1 MAPKKKIEACLIC
14 GEPLVYYETA
24 REMTC
29 VRCGGTFL
37 SNAACEA
44 GHYVCDACHGK
55 QAVENILSY
64 CAGCSLRDP
73 IAIAKALMA
82 DPFVHMHGPEHHV
95 LVGAALLT
103 AYRNSGGAVDL
114 EPALAELAR
123 RGEQVPGGA
132 CGFWG
137 CCGAAV
143 SAGIF
148 FSVAAGATPM
158 AGESWG
164 LANRATAAA
173 LQAIGE
179 IGGPR
184 CCKRD
189 AFTAILRA
197 ADLCRRELGVSM
209 DTPEKVVCGFFPRN
223 RECLGPRCPY
233 HPAGAD
239 SAGD

>member
-1 MAPKKKIEACLIC
+1 MTQKIEACLIC

-29 VRCGGTFL
+29 VYCGRSFP

-44 GHYVCDACHGK
+44 GHFVCDACHSRK
-55 QAVENILSY
+55 AVENILAY
-64 CAGCSLRDP
+64 CGTCESRDP
-73 IAIAKALMA
+73 IAIARALMA

-103 AYRNSGGAVDL
+103 AWHNSGGQGDFPA
-114 EPALAELAR
+114 ALAELAR

-148 FSVAAGATPM
+148 FSVAAGATPL

-164 LANRATAAA
+164 LANRTTAAA
-173 LQAIGE
+173 LQAIGD

-189 AFTAILRA
+189 SFTAILQA
-197 ADLCRRELGVSM
+197 ADLCRRELGVDM
-209 DTPEKVVCGFFPRN
+209 EIPERVVCGFFPQN
-223 RECLGPRCPY
+223 RECLGRRCPY
-233 HPAGAD
+233 HPAEKKQD
-239 SAGD
+239 

>member
-1 MAPKKKIEACLIC
+1 MTQKIEACLIC

-29 VRCGGTFL
+29 VYCGRSFP

-44 GHYVCDACHGK
+44 GHFVCDACHSRK
-55 QAVENILSY
+55 AVENILAY
-64 CAGCSLRDP
+64 CGTCESRDP
-73 IAIAKALMA
+73 IAIARALMA

-103 AYRNSGGAVDL
+103 AWHNSGGQGDFPA
-114 EPALAELAR
+114 ALAELAR

-148 FSVAAGATPM
+148 FSVAAGATPL

-173 LQAIGE
+173 LQAIGD

-189 AFTAILRA
+189 SFTAILQA
-197 ADLCRRELGVSM
+197 ADLCRRELGVDM
-209 DTPEKVVCGFFPRN
+209 EIPERVVCGFFPQN
-223 RECLGPRCPY
+223 RECLGRRCPY
-233 HPAGAD
+233 HPAEKEQD
-239 SAGD
+239 

>member
-1 MAPKKKIEACLIC
+1 MAQKKIEACLVC

-29 VRCGGTFL
+29 VYCGRPFP

-44 GHYVCDACHGK
+44 GHFVCDACHSRK
-55 QAVENILSY
+55 AVENILAY
-64 CAGCSLRDP
+64 CGTCESRDP
-73 IAIAKALMA
+73 IAIARALMA

-103 AYRNSGGAVDL
+103 AWHNSSGQGDFPA
-114 EPALAELAR
+114 ALAELAR

-189 AFTAILRA
+189 SFTAILQA
-197 ADLCRRELGVSM
+197 GELCRRELGVDM
-209 DTPEKVVCGFFPRN
+209 EIPERVVCGFFPQN
-223 RECLGPRCPY
+223 RECLGSRCPY
-233 HPAGAD
+233 HPAD
-239 SAGD
+239 SEDN

>member
-1 MAPKKKIEACLIC
+1 MTQKIEACLIC

-29 VRCGGTFL
+29 VYCGRSFP

-44 GHYVCDACHGK
+44 GHFVCDACHSRK
-55 QAVENILSY
+55 AVENILAY
-64 CAGCSLRDP
+64 CGTCESRDP
-73 IAIAKALMA
+73 IAIARALMA

-103 AYRNSGGAVDL
+103 AWHNSGGQGDFPA
-114 EPALAELAR
+114 ALAELAR

-148 FSVAAGATPM
+148 FSVAAGATPL

-164 LANRATAAA
+164 LANRTTAAA
-173 LQAIGE
+173 LQAIGD

-189 AFTAILRA
+189 SFTAILQA
-197 ADLCRRELGVSM
+197 ADLCRRELGVDM
-209 DTPEKVVCGFFPRN
+209 EIPERVVCGFFPQN
-223 RECLGPRCPY
+223 RECLGRRCPY
-233 HPAGAD
+233 HPAEKEQD
-239 SAGD
+239 

>member
-1 MAPKKKIEACLIC
+1 MAQKIEACLIC

-29 VRCGGTFL
+29 VYCGRSFP

-44 GHYVCDACHGK
+44 GHFVCDACHSRK
-55 QAVENILSY
+55 AVENILAY
-64 CAGCSLRDP
+64 CGTCESRDP
-73 IAIAKALMA
+73 IAIARALMA

-103 AYRNSGGAVDL
+103 AWHNSGGQGDFPA
-114 EPALAELAR
+114 ALAELAR

-148 FSVAAGATPM
+148 FSVAAGATPL

-173 LQAIGE
+173 LQAIGD

-189 AFTAILRA
+189 SFTAILQA
-197 ADLCRRELGVSM
+197 ADLCRRELGVDM
-209 DTPEKVVCGFFPRN
+209 EIPERVVCGFFPQN
-223 RECLGPRCPY
+223 RECLGRRCPY
-233 HPAGAD
+233 HPAEKKQD
-239 SAGD
+239 

>member
-1 MAPKKKIEACLIC
+1 MTQKIEACLIC

-29 VRCGGTFL
+29 VYCGRSFP

-44 GHYVCDACHGK
+44 GHFVCDACHSRK
-55 QAVENILSY
+55 AVENILAY
-64 CAGCSLRDP
+64 CGTCESRDP
-73 IAIAKALMA
+73 IAIARALMA

-103 AYRNSGGAVDL
+103 AWHNSGGQGDFPA
-114 EPALAELAR
+114 ALAELAR
-123 RGEQVPGGA
+123 RGKQVPGGA

-148 FSVAAGATPM
+148 FSVAAGATPL

-173 LQAIGE
+173 LQAIGD

-189 AFTAILRA
+189 SFTAILQA
-197 ADLCRRELGVSM
+197 ADLCRRELGVDM
-209 DTPEKVVCGFFPRN
+209 EIPERVVCGFFPQN
-223 RECLGPRCPY
+223 RECLGRRCPY
-233 HPAGAD
+233 HPAEKKQD
-239 SAGD
+239 

>member
-1 MAPKKKIEACLIC
+1 MTQKIEACLIC

-29 VRCGGTFL
+29 VYCGRSFP

-44 GHYVCDACHGK
+44 GHFVCDACHSRK
-55 QAVENILSY
+55 AVENILAY
-64 CAGCSLRDP
+64 CGTCESRDP
-73 IAIAKALMA
+73 IAIDRALMA

-103 AYRNSGGAVDL
+103 AWHNSGGQGDFPA
-114 EPALAELAR
+114 ALAELAR
-123 RGEQVPGGA
+123 RGKQVPGGA

-148 FSVAAGATPM
+148 FSVAAGATPL

-173 LQAIGE
+173 LQAIGN

-189 AFTAILRA
+189 SFTAILQA
-197 ADLCRRELGVSM
+197 ADLCRRELGVDM
-209 DTPEKVVCGFFPRN
+209 EIPERVVCGFFPQN
-223 RECLGPRCPY
+223 RECLGRRCPY
-233 HPAGAD
+233 HPAEKKQD
-239 SAGD
+239 

>member
-1 MAPKKKIEACLIC
+1 MAQKIEACLIC

-29 VRCGGTFL
+29 VYCGRSFP

-44 GHYVCDACHGK
+44 GHFVCDACHSRK
-55 QAVENILSY
+55 AVENILAY
-64 CAGCSLRDP
+64 CGTCESRDP
-73 IAIAKALMA
+73 IAIARALMA

-103 AYRNSGGAVDL
+103 AWHNSGGQGDFPA
-114 EPALAELAR
+114 ALAELAR

-148 FSVAAGATPM
+148 FSVAAGATPL

-164 LANRATAAA
+164 LANRTTAAA
-173 LQAIGE
+173 LQAIGD

-189 AFTAILRA
+189 SFTAILQA
-197 ADLCRRELGVSM
+197 ADLCRRELGVDM
-209 DTPEKVVCGFFPRN
+209 EIPERVVCGFFPQN
-223 RECLGPRCPY
+223 RECLGRRCPY
-233 HPAGAD
+233 HPAEKEQD
-239 SAGD
+239 

>member
-1 MAPKKKIEACLIC
+1 MTQKIEACLIC

-29 VRCGGTFL
+29 VYCGRSFP

-44 GHYVCDACHGK
+44 GHFVCDACHSRK
-55 QAVENILSY
+55 AVENILAY
-64 CAGCSLRDP
+64 CGTCESRDP
-73 IAIAKALMA
+73 IAIARALMA

-103 AYRNSGGAVDL
+103 AWHNSSGQGDFPA
-114 EPALAELAR
+114 ALAELAR

-148 FSVAAGATPM
+148 FSVAAGATPL

-173 LQAIGE
+173 LQAIGD

-189 AFTAILRA
+189 SFTAILQA
-197 ADLCRRELGVSM
+197 ADLCRRELGVDM
-209 DTPEKVVCGFFPRN
+209 EIPERVVCGFFPQN
-223 RECLGPRCPY
+223 RECLGRRCPY
-233 HPAGAD
+233 HPAEKKQD
-239 SAGD
+239 

>member
-1 MAPKKKIEACLIC
+1 
-14 GEPLVYYETA
+14 
-24 REMTC
+24 MTC
-29 VRCGGTFL
+29 VYCGRPFP

-44 GHYVCDACHGK
+44 GHFVCDACHSRK
-55 QAVENILSY
+55 AVENILAY
-64 CAGCSLRDP
+64 CGTCESRDP
-73 IAIAKALMA
+73 IAIARALMA

-103 AYRNSGGAVDL
+103 AWHNSSGQGDFPA
-114 EPALAELAR
+114 ALAELAR

-148 FSVAAGATPM
+148 FSVAAGATPL

-173 LQAIGE
+173 LQAIGD

-189 AFTAILRA
+189 SFTAILQA
-197 ADLCRRELGVSM
+197 AELCRREMGVDM
-209 DTPEKVVCGFFPRN
+209 EIPERVVCGFFPQN
-223 RECLGPRCPY
+223 RECLGSRCPY
-233 HPAGAD
+233 HPAD
-239 SAGD
+239 SEDN

>member
-1 MAPKKKIEACLIC
+1 MAQKKIEACLVC

-29 VRCGGTFL
+29 VYCGRPFP

-44 GHYVCDACHGK
+44 GHFVCDACHSRK
-55 QAVENILSY
+55 AVENILAY
-64 CAGCSLRDP
+64 CGTCESRDP
-73 IAIAKALMA
+73 IAIARALMA

-103 AYRNSGGAVDL
+103 AWHNSSGQGDFPA
-114 EPALAELAR
+114 ALAELAR

-148 FSVAAGATPM
+148 FSVAAGATPL

-164 LANRATAAA
+164 LANRAPAAA
-173 LQAIGE
+173 LQAIGD

-189 AFTAILRA
+189 SFTAILQA
-197 ADLCRRELGVSM
+197 AELCRRELGVDM
-209 DTPEKVVCGFFPRN
+209 EIPERVVCGFFPQN
-223 RECLGPRCPY
+223 RECLGSRCPY
-233 HPAGAD
+233 HPAD
-239 SAGD
+239 SEDN

>member
-1 MAPKKKIEACLIC
+1 MTQKIEACLIC

-29 VRCGGTFL
+29 VYCGRTFP

-44 GHYVCDACHGK
+44 GHFVCDACHSRK
-55 QAVENILSY
+55 AVENILAY
-64 CAGCSLRDP
+64 CGTCESRDP
-73 IAIAKALMA
+73 IAIARALMA

-103 AYRNSGGAVDL
+103 AWHNSGGQGDFPA
-114 EPALAELAR
+114 ALAELAR

-148 FSVAAGATPM
+148 FSVAAGATPL

-173 LQAIGE
+173 LQAIGD

-189 AFTAILRA
+189 SFTAILQA
-197 ADLCRRELGVSM
+197 ADLCRRELGVDM
-209 DTPEKVVCGFFPRN
+209 EIPERVVCGFFPQN
-223 RECLGPRCPY
+223 RECLGRRCPY
-233 HPAGAD
+233 HPAEKKQD
-239 SAGD
+239 

>member
-1 MAPKKKIEACLIC
+1 MTQKKIEACLIC

-29 VRCGGTFL
+29 VRCGGTFRG
-37 SNAACEA
+37 NAACEA

-64 CAGCSLRDP
+64 CAGCSLQDP

-82 DPFVHMHGPEHHV
+82 DPFVHTHGPEHHV

-123 RGEQVPGGA
+123 RGEKVPGGA

-148 FSVAAGATPM
+148 FSVAAGATPL

-173 LQAIGE
+173 LQAIGD

-189 AFTAILRA
+189 SFTAIRQA
-197 ADLCRRELGVSM
+197 AELCRRELGVAM
-209 DTPEKVVCGFFPRN
+209 DLPERVVCGFFPQN

-233 HPAGAD
+233 HPAEKKQD
-239 SAGD
+239 

>member
-1 MAPKKKIEACLIC
+1 MAQKKIGACLVC

-29 VRCGGTFL
+29 VYCGRPFP

-44 GHYVCDACHGK
+44 GHFVCDACHSRK
-55 QAVENILSY
+55 AVENILAY
-64 CAGCSLRDP
+64 CGTCESRDP
-73 IAIAKALMA
+73 IAIARALMA

-103 AYRNSGGAVDL
+103 AWHNSSGQGDFPA
-114 EPALAELAR
+114 ALAELAR

-148 FSVAAGATPM
+148 FSVAAGATPL

-173 LQAIGE
+173 LQAIGD

-189 AFTAILRA
+189 SFTAILQA
-197 ADLCRRELGVSM
+197 AELCRRELGVDM
-209 DTPEKVVCGFFPRN
+209 EIPERVVCGFFPQN
-223 RECLGPRCPY
+223 RECLGSRCPY
-233 HPAGAD
+233 HPAD
-239 SAGD
+239 SEDN

>member
-1 MAPKKKIEACLIC
+1 MTQKIEACLIC

-29 VRCGGTFL
+29 VYCGRPFP

-44 GHYVCDACHGK
+44 GHFVCDACHSRK
-55 QAVENILSY
+55 AVENILAY
-64 CAGCSLRDP
+64 CGTCESRDP
-73 IAIAKALMA
+73 IAIARALMA

-103 AYRNSGGAVDL
+103 AWHNSSGQGDFPA
-114 EPALAELAR
+114 ALAELAR

-148 FSVAAGATPM
+148 FSVAAGATPL

-173 LQAIGE
+173 LQAIGD

-189 AFTAILRA
+189 SFTAILQA
-197 ADLCRRELGVSM
+197 ADLCRRELGVDM
-209 DTPEKVVCGFFPRN
+209 EIPERVVCGFFPQN
-223 RECLGPRCPY
+223 RECLGRRCPY
-233 HPAGAD
+233 HPAEKKQD
-239 SAGD
+239 

>member
-1 MAPKKKIEACLIC
+1 MAQKKIEACLVC

-29 VRCGGTFL
+29 VYCGRPFP

-44 GHYVCDACHGK
+44 GHFVCDACHSRK
-55 QAVENILSY
+55 AVENILAY
-64 CAGCSLRDP
+64 CGTCESRDP
-73 IAIAKALMA
+73 IAIARALMA

-103 AYRNSGGAVDL
+103 AYRNSGGQVDL
-114 EPALAELAR
+114 SPALAELAR

-148 FSVAAGATPM
+148 FSVAAGATPL

-173 LQAIGE
+173 LQAIGD

-189 AFTAILRA
+189 SFTAIRQA
-197 ADLCRRELGVSM
+197 AELCRRELGVAM
-209 DTPEKVVCGFFPRN
+209 DLPERVVCGFFPQN
-223 RECLGPRCPY
+223 RECLGSRCPY
-233 HPAGAD
+233 HPAD
-239 SAGD
+239 SKDN

>member
-29 VRCGGTFL
+29 VRCGGTFR

-197 ADLCRRELGVSM
+197 ADLCRQELGVSM

-233 HPAGAD
+233 HPAEAG
-239 SAGD
+239 SAGN

>member
-1 MAPKKKIEACLIC
+1 MAQKKIEACLVC

-24 REMTC
+24 REMIC
-29 VRCGGTFL
+29 VYCGRTFP

-44 GHYVCDACHGK
+44 GHFVCDACHSRK
-55 QAVENILSY
+55 AVENILAY
-64 CAGCSLRDP
+64 CGSCESRDP
-73 IAIAKALMA
+73 VAIAKALMA

-103 AYRNSGGAVDL
+103 AWHNSSGQGDFPA
-114 EPALAELAR
+114 ALAELAR

-148 FSVAAGATPM
+148 FSVAAGATPL

-173 LQAIGE
+173 LQAIGD

-189 AFTAILRA
+189 SFTAILQA
-197 ADLCRRELGVSM
+197 AELCRRELGVDM
-209 DTPEKVVCGFFPRN
+209 DLPERVVCGFFPQN
-223 RECLGPRCPY
+223 RECLGRRCPY
-233 HPAGAD
+233 HPAEKKQD
-239 SAGD
+239 

>member
-1 MAPKKKIEACLIC
+1 MAQKRIEACLVC

-29 VRCGGTFL
+29 VYCGRPFP

-44 GHYVCDACHGK
+44 GHFVCDACHSRK
-55 QAVENILSY
+55 AVENILAY
-64 CAGCSLRDP
+64 CGTCESRDP
-73 IAIAKALMA
+73 IAIARALMA

-103 AYRNSGGAVDL
+103 AWHNSSGQGDFPA
-114 EPALAELAR
+114 ALAELAR

-148 FSVAAGATPM
+148 FSVAAGATPL

-173 LQAIGE
+173 LQAIGD

-189 AFTAILRA
+189 SFTAILQA
-197 ADLCRRELGVSM
+197 ADLCRRELGVDM
-209 DTPEKVVCGFFPRN
+209 EIPERVVCGFFPQN
-223 RECLGPRCPY
+223 RECLGRRCPY
-233 HPAGAD
+233 HPAEKKQD
-239 SAGD
+239 

>member
-1 MAPKKKIEACLIC
+1 MTQKIEACLIC

-29 VRCGGTFL
+29 FYCGRVFP

-44 GHYVCDACHGK
+44 GHFVCDACHSRK
-55 QAVENILSY
+55 AVEDILAY
-64 CAGCSLRDP
+64 CGACKSRDP
-73 IAIAKALMA
+73 IAVAKALMA
-82 DPFVHMHGPEHHV
+82 GPFVHMHGPEHHV

-103 AYRNSGGAVDL
+103 AWHNSGGQGDFPA
-114 EPALAELAR
+114 ALAELAR

-148 FSVAAGATPM
+148 FSVAAGATPL

-173 LQAIGE
+173 LQAIGD

-189 AFTAILRA
+189 SFTAILQA
-197 ADLCRRELGVSM
+197 ADLCRRELGVDM
-209 DTPEKVVCGFFPRN
+209 EIPERVVCGFFPQN
-223 RECLGPRCPY
+223 RECLGRRCPY
-233 HPAGAD
+233 HPAEKEQD
-239 SAGD
+239 

>member
-1 MAPKKKIEACLIC
+1 MAQKIEACLIC

-29 VRCGGTFL
+29 VYCGRSFP

-44 GHYVCDACHGK
+44 GHFVCDACHSRK
-55 QAVENILSY
+55 AVENILAY
-64 CAGCSLRDP
+64 CGTCESRDP
-73 IAIAKALMA
+73 IAIARALMA

-103 AYRNSGGAVDL
+103 AWHNSSGQGDFPA
-114 EPALAELAR
+114 ALAELAR

-148 FSVAAGATPM
+148 FSVAAGATPL

-173 LQAIGE
+173 LQAIGD

-189 AFTAILRA
+189 SFTAILQA
-197 ADLCRRELGVSM
+197 ADLCRRELGVDM
-209 DTPEKVVCGFFPRN
+209 EIPERVVCGFFPQN
-223 RECLGPRCPY
+223 RECLGRRCPY
-233 HPAGAD
+233 HPAEKKQD
-239 SAGD
+239 

>member
-1 MAPKKKIEACLIC
+1 MAQKKIEACLVC

-29 VRCGGTFL
+29 VYCGRSFP

-44 GHYVCDACHGK
+44 GHFVCDACHSRK
-55 QAVENILSY
+55 AVENILAY
-64 CAGCSLRDP
+64 CGTCESRDP
-73 IAIAKALMA
+73 IAIARALMA

-103 AYRNSGGAVDL
+103 AWHNSSGQGDFPA
-114 EPALAELAR
+114 ALAELAR

-148 FSVAAGATPM
+148 FSVAAGATPL

-173 LQAIGE
+173 LQAIGN

-189 AFTAILRA
+189 SFTAILQA
-197 ADLCRRELGVSM
+197 ADLCRRELGVAM
-209 DTPEKVVCGFFPRN
+209 DLPERVV
-223 RECLGPRCPY
+223 
-233 HPAGAD
+233 
-239 SAGD
+239 

>member
-1 MAPKKKIEACLIC
+1 MTQKIEACLIC

-29 VRCGGTFL
+29 VYCGRSFP

-44 GHYVCDACHGK
+44 GHFVCDACHSRK
-55 QAVENILSY
+55 AVENILAY
-64 CAGCSLRDP
+64 CGTCESRDP
-73 IAIAKALMA
+73 IAIARALMA

-103 AYRNSGGAVDL
+103 AWHNSGGQGDFPA
-114 EPALAELAR
+114 ALAELAR
-123 RGEQVPGGA
+123 RGKQVPGGA

-148 FSVAAGATPM
+148 FSVAAGATPL

-173 LQAIGE
+173 LQAIGD

-189 AFTAILRA
+189 SFTAILQA
-197 ADLCRRELGVSM
+197 ADLCRRELGVDM
-209 DTPEKVVCGFFPRN
+209 EIPERVVCGFFPQN
-223 RECLGPRCPY
+223 RECLGRRCPY
-233 HPAGAD
+233 HPAEKEQD
-239 SAGD
+239 

>member
-1 MAPKKKIEACLIC
+1 MAQKIEACLIC

-29 VRCGGTFL
+29 VYCGRSFP

-44 GHYVCDACHGK
+44 GHFVCDACHSRK
-55 QAVENILSY
+55 AVENILAY
-64 CAGCSLRDP
+64 CGTCESRDP
-73 IAIAKALMA
+73 IAIARALMA

-103 AYRNSGGAVDL
+103 AWHNSGGQGDFPA
-114 EPALAELAR
+114 ALAELAR

-148 FSVAAGATPM
+148 FSVAAGATPL

-173 LQAIGE
+173 LQAIGD

-189 AFTAILRA
+189 SFTAILQA
-197 ADLCRRELGVSM
+197 ADLCRRELGVDM
-209 DTPEKVVCGFFPRN
+209 EIPERVVCGFFPQN
-223 RECLGPRCPY
+223 RECLGRRCPY
-233 HPAGAD
+233 HPAEKEQD
-239 SAGD
+239 

>member
-1 MAPKKKIEACLIC
+1 MAQKRIEACLVC

-29 VRCGGTFL
+29 VYCGGTFP

-44 GHYVCDACHGK
+44 GHFVCDACHSRK
-55 QAVENILSY
+55 AVENILAY
-64 CAGCSLRDP
+64 CGSCESRDP
-73 IAIAKALMA
+73 VAIAKALMA

-103 AYRNSGGAVDL
+103 AYRNSGGQVDIS
-114 EPALAELAR
+114 PALAELAR

-148 FSVAAGATPM
+148 FSVAAGATPL

-164 LANRATAAA
+164 LANRAAAAA
-173 LQAIGE
+173 LQAIGD

-189 AFTAILRA
+189 SFTAILQA
-197 ADLCRRELGVSM
+197 AELCRRELGVAM
-209 DTPEKVVCGFFPRN
+209 DLPERVVCGFFPQN

-233 HPAGAD
+233 HPAD
-239 SAGD
+239 SKDN

>member
-1 MAPKKKIEACLIC
+1 MTQKIEACLIC

-29 VRCGGTFL
+29 VYCGRTFP

-44 GHYVCDACHGK
+44 GHFVCDACHSRK
-55 QAVENILSY
+55 AVENILAY
-64 CAGCSLRDP
+64 CGTCESRDP

-103 AYRNSGGAVDL
+103 AWHNSGGQGDFPA
-114 EPALAELAR
+114 ALAELAR

-148 FSVAAGATPM
+148 FSVAAGATPL

-173 LQAIGE
+173 LQAIGD

-189 AFTAILRA
+189 SFTAILQA
-197 ADLCRRELGVSM
+197 ADLCRRELGVDM
-209 DTPEKVVCGFFPRN
+209 EIPERVVCGFFPQN
-223 RECLGPRCPY
+223 RECLGRRCPY
-233 HPAGAD
+233 HPAEKKQD
-239 SAGD
+239 